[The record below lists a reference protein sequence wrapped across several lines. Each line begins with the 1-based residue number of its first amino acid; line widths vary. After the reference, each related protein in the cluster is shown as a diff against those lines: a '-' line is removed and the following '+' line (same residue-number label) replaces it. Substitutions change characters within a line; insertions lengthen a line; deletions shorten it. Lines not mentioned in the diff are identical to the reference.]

1 MSTFKII
8 DAIQTECLLAKE
20 ATGSEQA
27 KHLYTIKQLALLIED
42 VSSPSNTS
50 TMELPK
56 PIATV
61 ASQSHSP
68 TESLTVTSESDH
80 SSGSLLDF

>member
-20 ATGSEQA
+20 ANGSEQA

-61 ASQSHSP
+61 VSHSP
-68 TESLTVTSESDH
+68 TESLSVTSKSDN

>member
-20 ATGSEQA
+20 ASGSEQA

-61 ASQSHSP
+61 ASHSP